1 MDKVPVEQFTTNRSV
16 KRSQDATLFKK
27 HCRSGPS
34 TPGNTDKPTRLLHS
48 STDSLSSKILISY
61 GAIFSREEE
70 CMTTEQKA
78 RMIKLQRRAEQHAN
92 EYKRLFQDR
101 RTRAKALIHLR
112 KAERL
117 YSLVRDLIMAHTP
130 VTVRSR
136 TENDPIFH

>member
-1 MDKVPVEQFTTNRSV
+1 
-16 KRSQDATLFKK
+16 
-27 HCRSGPS
+27 
-34 TPGNTDKPTRLLHS
+34 
-48 STDSLSSKILISY
+48 
-61 GAIFSREEE
+61 
-70 CMTTEQKA
+70 MTAEQKA

-101 RTRAKALIHLR
+101 RTQAKALIHLR

-117 YSLVRDLIMAHTP
+117 YSLVRDLILAHAP